1 MVDVDAPHDRNP
13 PRRCEIALL
22 PAAITFWH
30 KRLFKNL
37 GESHFSV
44 CLCRELKTGE
54 QPIYPSLAARAVPV
68 PLGEFGRGVGVR
80 AEDCCDPRSDG
91 SQNELQTRRG
101 LLKRAVTDFVLTA
114 PTCFNGGASPTLP
127 TEIRHRVLAAQPTRT
142 RENRK
147 KRAYLRYT
155 PYGLSKRAVTDFV
168 LTAPTCFNGG
178 ASPTLPI
185 ESVVECVAAQPTRTW
200 ENREKR
206 ACLRHTPY
214 GLSKR
219 AVTDFVLTAPTRFNG
234 GASPTTLPAAR

>member
-1 MVDVDAPHDRNP
+1 MVDVDAPHDRSA
-13 PRRCEIALL
+13 PRHCEIALV
-22 PAAITFWH
+22 PAVITFWH
-30 KRLFKNL
+30 ELLFKIL
-37 GESHFSV
+37 GESHLSV

-114 PTCFNGGASPTLP
+114 PTCFNGGASPTL
-127 TEIRHRVLAAQPTRT
+127 THRTRHRVL
-142 RENRK
+142 
-147 KRAYLRYT
+147 
-155 PYGLSKRAVTDFV
+155 
-168 LTAPTCFNGG
+168 
-178 ASPTLPI
+178 
-185 ESVVECVAAQPTRTW
+185 AAQPTRTW

-206 ACLRHTPY
+206 AYLRYTPY

>member
-68 PLGEFGRGVGVR
+68 TLGEFGRGVGVR

-155 PYGLSKRAVTDFV
+155 PYGLSKRAVFQSALGVATNIATI
-168 LTAPTCFNGG
+168 L
-178 ASPTLPI
+178 
-185 ESVVECVAAQPTRTW
+185 SVEPVSTRIF
-200 ENREKR
+200 R
-206 ACLRHTPY
+206 L
-214 GLSKR
+214 
-219 AVTDFVLTAPTRFNG
+219 
-234 GASPTTLPAAR
+234 

>member
-44 CLCRELKTGE
+44 CSRSE
-54 QPIYPSLAARAVPV
+54 
-68 PLGEFGRGVGVR
+68 RGVGVR

-91 SQNELQTRRG
+91 SQNELQTSRG

-142 RENRK
+142 WENRE
-147 KRAYLRYT
+147 KRACLWHT
-155 PYGLSKRAVTDFV
+155 PYGLSKRAVTGFV
-168 LTAPTCFNGG
+168 LTAPTRFNGG

-185 ESVVECVAAQPTRTW
+185 ESVVECVAAQPTRTR
-200 ENREKR
+200 ENRKKR
-206 ACLRHTPY
+206 AYLRYTPY

-219 AVTDFVLTAPTRFNG
+219 AVTGFVLTAPTYFNG
-234 GASPTTLPAAR
+234 GASPTLPAAR